1 MLNIYMKNPT
11 LLIHEKFILYEILN
25 EIKEQFEFSII
36 SFNDDDLKERNKIN
50 NSNYLFINKKK
61 IKNINNQII
70 LDNLPI
76 NILKLSEK
84 INLNFLK
91 LKFKTQSNIK
101 VGKYLFN
108 LNVREMVSLNLK
120 LKLTE
125 MEINTIIY
133 LSKLKKPVKI
143 EELRL
148 NVWRYQ
154 AGLETHTVETH
165 IYRLRKKILKKFND
179 NQFIISTPSGYK
191 VN

>member
-1 MLNIYMKNPT
+1 MKNPT

-108 LNVREMVSLNLK
+108 LNAREMVSLNLK

-125 MEINTIIY
+125 MEINSIIY
-133 LSKLKKPVKI
+133 LSELKKPVKI

-148 NVWRYQ
+148 NVWGYQ

>member
-108 LNVREMVSLNLK
+108 LNAREMVSLNLK

-125 MEINTIIY
+125 MEINSIIY
-133 LSKLKKPVKI
+133 LSELKKPVKI

-148 NVWRYQ
+148 NVWGYQ

>member
-1 MLNIYMKNPT
+1 MLNIYMMNPT

-36 SFNDDDLKERNKIN
+36 SFNDDDLKEINKIN
-50 NSNYLFINKKK
+50 NPNYLFINKKK

-108 LNVREMVSLNLK
+108 LNAREMVSLNLK

-125 MEINTIIY
+125 MEINSIIY
-133 LSKLKKPVKI
+133 LSELKKPVKI

-148 NVWRYQ
+148 NVWGYQ

>member
-1 MLNIYMKNPT
+1 MRFKFLSKAQNI
-11 LLIHEKFILYEILN
+11 H
-25 EIKEQFEFSII
+25 
-36 SFNDDDLKERNKIN
+36 
-50 NSNYLFINKKK
+50 
-61 IKNINNQII
+61 
-70 LDNLPI
+70 
-76 NILKLSEK
+76 
-84 INLNFLK
+84 NLNFLK

-108 LNVREMVSLNLK
+108 LNAREMVSLNLK

-125 MEINTIIY
+125 MEINSIIY
-133 LSKLKKPVKI
+133 LSELKKPVKI

-191 VN
+191 IN